1 MRAFRKDFIREIT
14 KNKGRFLSV
23 FFIVLL
29 GAAFFSGIRSAEG
42 DMKVSADRYYDEVN
56 YMDLKVLGTLG
67 LTDDDLADI
76 AKTDGVKAVY
86 GGKTVEVLHDIG
98 ESEQVVKL
106 IALTDGVNEPRVV
119 KGRMPEKEDEILVDT
134 QFLKSSG
141 CEIGDQVTFTSG
153 TEDPLSDSLT
163 GDTFTIVGSATLP
176 YYMDLNRGTGSIGN
190 GSINSFAL
198 LLPEAFTSDLYTEIY
213 VQADGAQ
220 EEASYSDAY
229 DETVKAVQTKIEAL
243 EDAACDRRYTAIKT
257 EGQEKIDDAKQQVAD
272 AEQKLA
278 DAKTELDDGA
288 QQLADAKVTI
298 ADKEQELLDGEQTL
312 KDKEQE
318 LLDGKQTIAEKEQ
331 ELLNGKQ
338 TIADKEQEL
347 LSAKATMA
355 DKEQELVSGKATL
368 KDKEAELASGKA
380 TLEAK
385 AAELESGKA
394 TLSQKAAELESG
406 KTTLNQK
413 AAELESGKA
422 ALEAKAKELSDGKT
436 QLAAKETELASGK
449 TELEEKMAQLSAAKT
464 ELSQKQT
471 ELNAA
476 KEQLSVK
483 ETELNAAK
491 EQLSAAR
498 EELESKKEETAAG
511 RAQYEAQKAAYEEQ
525 KNQYETA
532 KDQLAQL
539 GGQLSDVEATQTE
552 VAGQIEA
559 ITAQLDGLTE
569 EDEVYA
575 SLLEQKTALE
585 AKQTE
590 LAQQL
595 STMHE
600 QKTFLEQNI
609 AAFEAASAEAEAQ
622 LVAAEAQITDAE
634 NQLAAADA
642 QLTVKEQECA
652 AGEDELAAAKEEL
665 ENGEAQVTAG
675 LAQIADGE
683 AQASAYQKQL
693 EDGEAQLNAA
703 KAQIEEGEAQIE
715 ANRSKLEEGEAQL
728 AAARAQIADGE
739 QQIASYQQTIQSGE
753 AQLAEGRKTIADGES
768 QLADAKQTIS
778 NGESQIAEAKQSIA
792 DGETQLAEAK
802 QTIADGESQLAEAKQ
817 TIADGESRLA
827 DAKQEIV
834 DGKISL
840 ADAKQEIADKEKE
853 LEDGK
858 AEYEKAKADAE
869 PEIADAKQEIADGEK
884 TLADLKKPTWYV
896 WGRDKVTSTESFGQ
910 DASRI
915 SNIGKFFPVIFFL
928 VAALVSLTTM
938 TRMIEEQRQQIGT
951 LKALGYSDGV
961 IAFKYFAY
969 AMLSTASGA
978 LAGVVVGEKI
988 LPWVIMNA
996 YGMLYTGLPYY
1007 MTPLNWEQGGLAI
1020 LASAACTG
1028 VATIAACYKELAAG
1042 PAELMRPEAPKN
1054 GKRIFLERI
1063 GVLWKHLNFTQK
1075 STVRNL
1081 VRYKK
1086 RFFMTVIGIGGCMGL
1101 ILVGFGLQ
1109 DSITAIAKNQF
1120 VSLFTYQANAVLNSD
1135 VDESEK
1141 EALQTDLENYSGID
1155 ELLEMYCQNIELQTD
1170 KKTVDA
1176 VLEVPKEL
1184 TNFNDFY
1191 AFRDRKSGEVYEFPT
1206 DGGAAIS
1213 EKTATMLGVKAGD
1226 TVQLKKGDDIVD
1238 AKISIIV
1245 ENYVHHYLYLAPDLY
1260 EELFG
1265 EAPDYNQL
1273 LMKYQDTSSDY
1284 ETALGE
1290 KIMTYDGV
1298 AAISFTSELIDQI
1311 DNMLRSLDIVIVVL
1325 IVSAGLLAF
1334 VVLYNLNNINITER
1348 QRELATLKVLGF
1360 FDGEVASYVYRENMV
1375 LTLFGI
1381 IAGMGIGTFLHH
1393 YVIQTVEVDMMMF
1406 GRNVL
1411 PRSYGWSALITLA
1424 FALFVNFM
1432 MFYRLRKIDMIES
1445 LKSVE

>member
-106 IALTDGVNEPRVV
+106 IALTDSVNEPRVV

-243 EDAACDRRYTAIKT
+243 EDAACDRRYTAVKT

-331 ELLNGKQ
+331 ELLDGKQ
-338 TIADKEQEL
+338 AIAEKEQEL
-347 LSAKATMA
+347 LSAKATIA

-539 GGQLSDVEATQTE
+539 GGQLSDVEAAQTE

-642 QLTVKEQECA
+642 QLTEKEQECA

-817 TIADGESRLA
+817 TIADGETQLA
-827 DAKQEIV
+827 DAKQEIA

-910 DASRI
+910 DAGRI

-969 AMLSTASGA
+969 AMLSTVSGA

-1238 AKISIIV
+1238 VKISIIV
-1245 ENYVHHYLYLAPDLY
+1245 ENYVRHYLYLAPDLY

-1265 EAPDYNQL
+1265 GAPDYNQL
-1273 LMKYQDTSSDY
+1273 LMKYQDTSSNY

-1298 AAISFTSELIDQI
+1298 AAISFTSDLIDQI

-1375 LTLFGI
+1375 LTLFGV

-1393 YVIQTVEVDMMMF
+1393 CVIQTVEVDMMMF
-1406 GRNVL
+1406 GRNVF

>member
-106 IALTDGVNEPRVV
+106 IALTDSVNEPRVV

-243 EDAACDRRYTAIKT
+243 EDAACDRRYTAVKT
-257 EGQEKIDDAKQQVAD
+257 EGQEKIDDAKQQVVD

-331 ELLNGKQ
+331 ELLDGKQ
-338 TIADKEQEL
+338 AIAEKEQEL
-347 LSAKATMA
+347 LSAKATIA

-539 GGQLSDVEATQTE
+539 GGQLSDVEAAQTE

-642 QLTVKEQECA
+642 QLTEKEQECA

-778 NGESQIAEAKQSIA
+778 NGESQIAEAKQTIA

-817 TIADGESRLA
+817 TIADGETQLA
-827 DAKQEIV
+827 DAKQEIA

-896 WGRDKVTSTESFGQ
+896 WGRNKVTSTESFGQ
-910 DASRI
+910 DAGRI

-969 AMLSTASGA
+969 AMLSTVSGA

-1238 AKISIIV
+1238 VKISIIV
-1245 ENYVHHYLYLAPDLY
+1245 ENYVRHYLYLAPDLY

-1265 EAPDYNQL
+1265 GAPDYNQL
-1273 LMKYQDTSSDY
+1273 LMKYQDTSSNY

-1298 AAISFTSELIDQI
+1298 AAISFTSDLIDQI

-1375 LTLFGI
+1375 LTLFGV

-1393 YVIQTVEVDMMMF
+1393 CVIQTVEVDLMMF
-1406 GRNVL
+1406 GRNVF